1 MVWGSRFMVDAVQ
14 RMSCA
19 KITTARNLL
28 SAWGDAG
35 DMILPRE
42 TILIMVWGG
51 PRDINKS

>member
-51 PRDINKS
+51 PNSIVVV